1 MGRGGIKARRY
12 EERIE
17 TGVAGK
23 ITKECWQEKV
33 GYGWKD
39 DYGRKR
45 ERYYN
50 RNEWGIET
58 LEVRNGG
65 GEDTKVELISKEE
78 DTQRQ
83 YEEGRILKVKYNK
96 KYKEVILN
104 DGPSNLRKENLE
116 EISREDEMRDL
127 IKLRCGNVEQENKYW
142 LRENYRVCL
151 FCGKGK
157 DCLEHYVRECQDIK
171 EWFVELGMDEKEI
184 INLIW
189 GNELDKTK
197 GRILRKLWKERER
210 ELRKENNDRG
220 SKKER
225 ERKKED

>member
-1 MGRGGIKARRY
+1 M
-12 EERIE
+12 
-17 TGVAGK
+17 
-23 ITKECWQEKV
+23 
-33 GYGWKD
+33 
-39 DYGRKR
+39 
-45 ERYYN
+45 
-50 RNEWGIET
+50 
-58 LEVRNGG
+58 
-65 GEDTKVELISKEE
+65 KVELISKEE

-83 YEEGRILKVKYNK
+83 YEERRILKVKYNK

-189 GNELDKTK
+189 ENELDKTK
-197 GRILRKLWKERER
+197 GRILRKLWKESER